1 MANISFFNEYS
12 HGAFRRLLCLWDISV
27 SRPRWRISYGVRQLQ
42 NLRQSLGKMAPKYNH
57 SQSFASKDWIGLL
70 EDCLDWLKF
79 WISFFFSGVNS
90 YAKYG
95 KEVDFPISLKNLR
108 GPVAGNKLQRCALLS
123 CQSDTLYFI
132 TTQGFIQQ
140 TWIKPF
146 QIIPDV
152 HLAYAK
158 KRHNF
163 KSKNL
168 KLMSHKAKC
177 KVLPWKHQTNLDT
190 E

>member
-1 MANISFFNEYS
+1 MFENPRRGRQARNFTENDPKILDLKSSSEQII
-12 HGAFRRLLCLWDISV
+12 FRKL
-27 SRPRWRISYGVRQLQ
+27 
-42 NLRQSLGKMAPKYNH
+42 SLGAP
-57 SQSFASKDWIGLL
+57 

-90 YAKYG
+90 YAKYR
-95 KEVDFPISLKNLR
+95 KEVGFPISFKNLR
-108 GPVAGNKLQRCALLS
+108 GPVAGNKLQRCDWLS

-132 TTQGFIQQ
+132 TRQGFIQQ

-177 KVLPWKHQTNLDT
+177 KVLPWKHQTNLDK
-190 E
+190 